1 MVAQVEFMRD
11 MQGISQAE
19 QEALRVEAMRKIMET
34 ERIMEEKRRRKAAKI
49 AHMVIPSN
57 STHITQTDHDF
68 VVSLQ

>member
-34 ERIMEEKRRRKAAKI
+34 ERMEEKRHRKAAKI
-49 AHMVIPSN
+49 AHMVMPSN